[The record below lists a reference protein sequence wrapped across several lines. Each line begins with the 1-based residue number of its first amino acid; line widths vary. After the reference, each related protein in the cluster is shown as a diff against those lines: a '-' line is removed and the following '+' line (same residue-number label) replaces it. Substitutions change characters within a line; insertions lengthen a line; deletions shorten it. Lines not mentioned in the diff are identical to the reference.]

1 MTPEGLP
8 VGLAGLQRTIIMG
21 VLNVTPDSFSDGG
34 QYASSDAAIAHGIDM
49 HRMGADIVDVG
60 GESTRPGAIRIS
72 ADEEQARVIPVIS
85 GLVEAG
91 VPVSVDTMRAST
103 ATAAVEAGACLVND
117 VSGGRADPD
126 MHDAVARMTVPY
138 VVMHWR
144 GHSDRMADLAHYDDV
159 VEEVLREL
167 DDCVAAGERAGIAR
181 GRLVIDPGLGFA
193 KEPEHNWDLLR
204 ALPRFLATGLPV
216 LIGASRKRFLG
227 ALLADAD
234 GTPRGLADRD
244 HATDAVSAIAAYA
257 GAWAVRVHDVAG
269 SADAV
274 RVAEAW
280 RSGHHAQE
288 RHSHG

>member
-1 MTPEGLP
+1 MIPEGLP
-8 VGLAGLQRTIIMG
+8 VGLAGLRRTLVMG

-34 QYASSDAAIAHGIDM
+34 QYATADAAIAHGIAM
-49 HRMGADIVDVG
+49 HRIGADIVDVG
-60 GESTRPGAIRIS
+60 GESTRPGASRIS
-72 ADEEQARVIPVIS
+72 PDEELSRVLPVIS
-85 GLVEAG
+85 GLGEAG

-103 ATAAVEAGACLVND
+103 AEAAVLAGACLVND
-117 VSGGRADPD
+117 VSGGLADPE
-126 MHDAVARMTVPY
+126 MHAAVARMTVPY

-159 VEEVLREL
+159 VEDVLREL
-167 DDCVAAGERAGIAR
+167 DDCVVAAERAGIAR
-181 GRLVIDPGLGFA
+181 GRLVLDPGLGFA
-193 KEPEHNWDLLR
+193 KEPEHNWELLH

-227 ALLADAD
+227 SLLADAG

-244 HATDAVSAIAAYA
+244 RATDAVSAIAAYA
-257 GAWAVRVHDVAG
+257 GAWAVRVHDVTG

-288 RHSHG
+288 RYPHG